1 MTSIKKRILSAFTA
15 LLMIFSVIFSVNI
28 VSTAASDEKNFIFN
42 TVDSDPDA
50 VAVTG
55 YTGDESEIVIPD
67 TLGGKT
73 VKQIINR
80 AFSYNEKLE
89 KLTIPASVEK
99 FDYPMLESC
108 PNLEEITVDG
118 SNEKYVSKDGVLFSK
133 DMHYLYAYPA
143 QKADE
148 SYKIPDETGT
158 VGTFC
163 GNKHLK
169 SVDLSNNAKTK
180 SIAINSFAFKNCT
193 ALENVNIGIH
203 ASDDIYDHS
212 VIGYRAFLGCT
223 ALKEIVIPSTVRSI
237 EGSPFA
243 ECTALEKISVA
254 TASEKY
260 CSIDGVLFE
269 KNGSDKKL
277 LSYPPAIKNESYT
290 IPDGVTEIGY
300 EAFADCNYT
309 SEIEIPASVTK
320 MGEYAFTKASSV
332 KEVFLGEGITEV
344 PSGCFKDSNLSLVHT
359 RGKITKIGE
368 YSFSGS
374 KITNPDAIIYNLTE
388 IPMGAFAYCKSLSD
402 VHFPANVKSI
412 GFDAFRE
419 CTILSGVN
427 FSGSTEARTIAGY
440 AFADCTSLAGAYIG
454 EEVESIGNSAFYNC
468 PALKSAE
475 IRSMNTEIEYQA
487 LGFVSSDDGYINK
500 GDIII
505 TCRLNSKAH
514 EYAKENEFDYIIIDH
529 PVVCGSDGKV
539 VYKVINEPDCTHAGT
554 QSVYCEKCG
563 HLVAK
568 NIAVEPLGHD
578 EEYKLIGYPPTC
590 TEPGLTDGSKC
601 SKCRE
606 TVTPQKPI
614 PATGHSK
621 TQIVKGY
628 PATCTKDG
636 LTDGE
641 KCTVCLEMT
650 VEQKTIPALGHEYKD
665 GVCTRCV
672 AKESDPEPIP
682 DPNPNPNPNPNPDPE
697 PGSDTEA
704 KLTLKDG
711 SKLVIDNENKT
722 VTLIPGSTSG
732 MKSAE
737 FKSQFTSKISV
748 SAGDDE
754 NVKNGTA
761 FTFNGT
767 EYKII
772 IKGDVNSDGK
782 INAADA
788 RMILRI
794 AAKLENPDDI
804 TKSAADINSDSKV
817 SSAEARNVLRFSAKL
832 SNSVEG

>member
-1 MTSIKKRILSAFTA
+1 
-15 LLMIFSVIFSVNI
+15 MIFSVVFSVNI
-28 VSTAASDEKNFIFN
+28 VSSAVSDEKSFIYN
-42 TVDSDPDA
+42 DIDSGS
-50 VAVTG
+50 VAITG
-55 YTGDESEIVIPD
+55 YTGTESDIVVPG

-73 VKQIINR
+73 VKEIKSQ
-80 AFSYNEKLE
+80 AFSNNEKLE
-89 KLTIPASVEK
+89 KLTIPSTVER
-99 FDYPMLESC
+99 FDCDKLDSC
-108 PNLEEITVDG
+108 PKLKEIIVDDG
-118 SNEKYVSKDGVLFSK
+118 NAKYASKDGVLFSK
-133 DMHYLYAYPA
+133 DFLYLYAYPA
-143 QKADE
+143 HKADE
-148 SYKIPDETGT
+148 SYKILDETGII
-158 VGTFC
+158 VSFC
-163 GNKHLK
+163 GNKNLK
-169 SVDLSNNAKTK
+169 SIDLSNNARTR
-180 SIAINSFAFKNCT
+180 SIAINSFAFKYCT

-223 ALKEIVIPSTVRSI
+223 ALKEIVIPSTVRDI
-237 EGSPFA
+237 QESPFA

-254 TASEKY
+254 TANEKY

-290 IPDGVTEIGY
+290 VPDGVTEIGY
-300 EAFADCNYT
+300 EAFGDCNYT
-309 SEIEIPASVTK
+309 SDIEIPAFVTK
-320 MGEYAFTKASSV
+320 MGEYAFEKASSV
-332 KEVFLGEGITEV
+332 KEVALGEGITEI
-344 PSGCFKDSNLSLVHT
+344 PSGCFKDSNLSIVHV
-359 RGKITKIGE
+359 RGKITKIGQ
-368 YSFSGS
+368 YSFSGC
-374 KITNPDAIIYNLTE
+374 KITNPDAIISNIAE
-388 IPMGAFAYCKSLSD
+388 IPMGAFAYCESLSD

-419 CTILSGVN
+419 CTSLSYVN
-427 FSGSTEARTIAGY
+427 FSGSTEARTIDGY

-475 IRSMNTEIEYQA
+475 IRSMNTEMDYYA
-487 LGFVSSDDGYINK
+487 FGFVSSDDGFIRK

-514 EYAKENEFDYIIIDH
+514 TYAKENEFDYIIIDH

-539 VYKVINEPDCTHAGT
+539 VYKVIKEPDCTHPGT

-578 EEYKLIGYPPTC
+578 EEYKLTGYPPTC
-590 TEPGLTDGSKC
+590 TEPGLTDGTKC

-606 TVTPQKPI
+606 TVTEQKPI
-614 PATGHSK
+614 PATGHGE
-621 TQIVKGY
+621 TETIKGY

-641 KCTVCLEMT
+641 KCTVCLKMA
-650 VEQKTIPALGHEYKD
+650 VEQKSIPALGHEYKD
-665 GVCTRCV
+665 GVCTRCG
-672 AKESDPEPIP
+672 AKESDPDPI
-682 DPNPNPNPNPNPDPE
+682 PNPNPNPNPE
-697 PGSDTEA
+697 PGSDTDA

-722 VTLIPGSTSG
+722 VTLIPESTSG
-732 MKSAE
+732 MKYSE
-737 FKSQFTSKISV
+737 FKSQFTSEISV

-772 IKGDVNSDGK
+772 IKGDLNSDGR

-788 RMILRI
+788 RTILRI

-804 TKSAADINSDSKV
+804 TKSAADINSDGRV

-832 SNSVEG
+832 SPVIWHYIPGK